1 MLRKKII
8 NESSNSLF
16 LPNKKICFIFLLE
29 IKIQWKNHTTR
40 FIIPSPCE
48 KLGKKVWPGRLILD
62 LGPLQL
68 ENIFNC

>member
-1 MLRKKII
+1 MKVQIPSFFHTRK
-8 NESSNSLF
+8 F
-16 LPNKKICFIFLLE
+16 FTYFC
-29 IKIQWKNHTTR
+29 WKLKYIGKR

-62 LGPLQL
+62 LGPLQV